1 MTKKE
6 VKESLPILQAYIDG
20 KTIQYYDYIDEEW
33 KDIQGPSL
41 SLSMHKYRIKPK
53 IKYTPFA
60 NGKECLKEMKKHE
73 PFGWIFDE
81 DDEPCSIISAR
92 DGSVCT
98 IGINSKITPYKY
110 DFAFEYF
117 KFLDGSTFGKTVEQ

>member
-41 SLSMHKYRIKPK
+41 SLSMHKYRIKPE

-60 NGKECLKEMKKHE
+60 NGKECLKEMKEHE

-81 DDEPCSIISAR
+81 MNNPCNILGVFSNGICLLGADCKNSGCEY
-92 DGSVCT
+92 DG
-98 IGINSKITPYKY
+98 
-110 DFAFEYF
+110 AFEHF
-117 KFLDGSTFGKTVEQ
+117 KFLDGSPFGKLVEK